1 MKTSAFTKKKTP
13 SRLRITLGRSWQQF
27 VPNPEP
33 GTELLGTLSR
43 GAQVGALA
51 RLADG
56 RYVQINGDW
65 VTPLNSARIEH
76 ALRSARLLPGA
87 SAARSV
93 GRPME
98 STPEEAGPAA
108 APAAAPVTVHVRK
121 RRAAQ
126 LPGAGSEPTA
136 APPQD
141 AIHQDPAAK
150 ERRVLSMRR
159 GPSA

>member
-1 MKTSAFTKKKTP
+1 MQRLTKKAGA
-13 SRLRITLGRSWQQF
+13 SRLHITLGRTWQQF

-76 ALRSARLLPGA
+76 ALRSARVL
-87 SAARSV
+87 
-93 GRPME
+93 
-98 STPEEAGPAA
+98 PAA
-108 APAAAPVTVHVRK
+108 AGQRMAMSTKAAASADPASAEAAANAPSSVTVRVRK

-126 LPGAGSEPTA
+126 LPGAESTTA
-136 APPQD
+136 AP
-141 AIHQDPAAK
+141 AESA
-150 ERRVLSMRR
+150 
-159 GPSA
+159 PSAPAPAPASRRIVLTRRTP